1 MNCVVAAFLLFLL
14 SFISSAEAAWDPAG
28 DTIALL
34 LGLFLA
40 FIGICAFLGW
50 WYVLWL
56 LFIYLFSLP
65 HSSSQSKVE
74 KGINL
79 LCKQQATHGIFIQ
92 SRSSCNVRKQN
103 KLTYLQ
109 IMCVLWWGRGPQL
122 GDSFQKSSQHS
133 FEEFAI
139 RKEVTPWACCHYCR
153 WWSSSAS
160 LHPHKIAMP
169 FPSILLNP
177 HCTLLVLVPFWAVLK
192 YVATRGWV
200 QLANRRY
207 THECLRRLLTRA
219 IAHRL
224 SAAKARHDFS
234 RTIPHSVIMIMGADI
249 NIME

>member
-1 MNCVVAAFLLFLL
+1 
-14 SFISSAEAAWDPAG
+14 
-28 DTIALL
+28 
-34 LGLFLA
+34 
-40 FIGICAFLGW
+40 
-50 WYVLWL
+50 
-56 LFIYLFSLP
+56 
-65 HSSSQSKVE
+65 
-74 KGINL
+74 
-79 LCKQQATHGIFIQ
+79 
-92 SRSSCNVRKQN
+92 
-103 KLTYLQ
+103 
-109 IMCVLWWGRGPQL
+109 MCVLWWGRGSQL
-122 GDSFQKSSQHS
+122 GDSFLKSSQHS

-234 RTIPHSVIMIMGADI
+234 RTIPHSVIMAAGKHKGVVNRDCTYVRAPIGDKYLMRLCSSFFLSLFLPLKEPLYPMRNPDALHCESLRMKRKRGHI
-249 NIME
+249 